1 MLEIKMEEKNLN
13 NWIEF
18 EEELRRLN
26 QFRKK
31 LNQADEG
38 FVSELYFRG
47 QGKSCW
53 KLNTTLERYT
63 GRDTFNAIDYFQ
75 AAERVRPEIETFTE
89 RKWKV
94 HHDDFEKWEQDVN
107 ILLLNSMPSLEYM
120 IYLRHHGF
128 PSPLLD
134 WTRSPYV
141 AAYFSYKNPPK
152 DTEKVSVYAYIEWAG
167 KGKTQESDN
176 PVISSLYTNTASHK
190 RHFIQQSEYTL
201 CAKKDGTRVKFVS
214 HENAFAKTEEGE
226 NLLWKFTL
234 PRTERIDLLKTLDQM
249 NVNAISLFG
258 TEDSLMETAALRVF
272 DFADKAL

>member
-1 MLEIKMEEKNLN
+1 MEEKNLN

-26 QFRKK
+26 QFRIN
-31 LNQADEG
+31 LNQAGGG
-38 FVSELYFRG
+38 FVSELLFRG
-47 QGKSCW
+47 QGASSW
-53 KLNTTLERYT
+53 KLSTTLERHT
-63 GRDTFNAIDYFQ
+63 GKDTFNAIDYFL

-94 HHDDFEKWEQDVN
+94 HRKDFEKWEKNVN
-107 ILLLNSMPSLEYM
+107 ILLLNSIPSLEYM

-134 WTRSPYV
+134 WTRSPFV
-141 AAYFSYKNPPK
+141 AAYFSYIKPPK
-152 DTEKVSVYAYIEWAG
+152 DEDKVSIFAYIEWAG

-190 RHFIQQSEYTL
+190 RHFIQQSEYTV
-201 CAKKDGTRVKFVS
+201 CTKKDGARVEFTL
-214 HENAFAKTEEGE
+214 HEYAFAKTEEGE

-234 PRTERIDLLKTLDQM
+234 PRTERIHILKTLDQM
-249 NVNAISLFG
+249 NINAISLFG

-272 DFADKAL
+272 DFADKDL